1 MFSSVYN
8 VGTENGETKLF
19 RNWII
24 QKGDN
29 VVIDGWC
36 SCCTPEEE
44 ECSPRFFVIDDP
56 QSPRIQRGN
65 RDNYIR
71 CTCYASGNS
80 DYSIGEIYLKRTM
93 DLKRI

>member
-1 MFSSVYN
+1 MYN
-8 VGTENGETKLF
+8 IGTENGETKLF

-65 RDNYIR
+65 AIIIFDAPVMLRVIQI
-71 CTCYASGNS
+71 TQSVKS
-80 DYSIGEIYLKRTM
+80 T
-93 DLKRI
+93 